1 MWKLIDLADLV
12 VHASI
17 EGAQPTDGGE
27 LDKALEAFVP
37 NYTVD
42 KVVQLT
48 GPQVFKIYDIAKARI
63 SPFSIVLSFRRNP
76 DAQRYEKFINS
87 RGAHMMRY
95 FTQQLKFTIEGCDLY
110 FARYEEV
117 NLKGPIDRLT
127 EILKA
132 VYISRLK
139 LKVVKILAAAS
150 FGDWTSLVSRDG
162 DDDEFVDGDILR
174 VAGSIAGNSVAAA
187 FHEVGKGIG
196 KGVQAGFESFGGGL
210 EDGAAFLGAND
221 FGAGARTV
229 IAGVGGGIGG
239 TLEGGKFMPILL
251 LFLCFKKSFKH

>member
-1 MWKLIDLADLV
+1 
-12 VHASI
+12 VHASV

-42 KVVQLT
+42 KAVKRT
-48 GPQVFKIYDIAKARI
+48 GPQVSKIYDIAKARI

-87 RGAHMMRY
+87 RGAHLMRY

-110 FARYEEV
+110 FARYEAI

-127 EILKA
+127 EILTA

-139 LKVVKILAAAS
+139 LKVVNILAAAS
-150 FGDWTSLVSRDG
+150 FGDWSSIVSRDG
-162 DDDEFVDGDILR
+162 DDDEFVDGDIMR
-174 VAGSIAGNSVAAA
+174 AAGSIAGNSVAAA
-187 FHEVGKGIG
+187 FHEVGRGIG
-196 KGVQAGFESFGGGL
+196 KGVKAGFESIGDGL
-210 EDGAAFLGAND
+210 EDGAALLGAHD
-221 FGAGARTV
+221 FGAGAKTA

-239 TLEGGKFMPILL
+239 TLQGGKFMRILL
-251 LFLCFKKSFKH
+251 LFLCFIKSSKH